1 MLIEGFN
8 QNQALPHLAPA
19 RRKGPPALTQPNLG
33 RNKDARTR
41 AGLVIA
47 PHPHQGKGKRR
58 AKVLRLAGRHLLQDR
73 FRGGQGALKDRQ
85 GVCFGHGQE
94 PLCSYFVPE
103 LA

>member
-8 QNQALPHLAPA
+8 QDQAPPHLAPA